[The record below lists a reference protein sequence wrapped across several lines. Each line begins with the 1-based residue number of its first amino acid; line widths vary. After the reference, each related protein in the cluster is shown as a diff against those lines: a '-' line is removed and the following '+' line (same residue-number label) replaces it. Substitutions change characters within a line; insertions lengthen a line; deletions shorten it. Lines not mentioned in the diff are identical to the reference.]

1 MRGIHEAVP
10 RGSADQS
17 DGGNR
22 AAPPSR
28 LNETERAILQ
38 EIISSRATTRSAIS
52 ERLSVSK
59 ATISTSMRRL
69 LSAGLITELGLTHGS
84 LGRPAGVYRVSEQAG
99 CCLAIDMG
107 TTHIRVRILALDGRI
122 LSDTEAH
129 VRPSK
134 KDVTPH
140 GLAAALRLIEE
151 AEQVLARDGTRLRR
165 CVIAAPIKVSLD
177 VPEPPELEPVLT
189 AVNAL
194 PSFPDL
200 RVDVENNVNCAAI
213 AEGAEGAAQGV
224 PMFAYL
230 QVGVKIGLGFVY
242 EGRLLRGRG
251 GAGEVACLPYPWGGD
266 KRPRHLALE
275 HHLGSAGLVARARAM
290 PDIDTPPRT
299 DAAAL
304 FARAA
309 RGEPGPRKLIE
320 GHAREVGEVAAAVVA
335 LLDPGLIILGGGVG
349 LNPILLRGVRA
360 QIKRLTWDTEI
371 RNGQLGSDATLIGA
385 SRLAAEAARADVL
398 AGAY

>member
-1 MRGIHEAVP
+1 V
-10 RGSADQS
+10 Q
-17 DGGNR
+17 
-22 AAPPSR
+22 PSR
-28 LNETERAILQ
+28 LNETEQAILQ
-38 EIISSRATTRSAIS
+38 EIISSVATTRSAIS
-52 ERLSVSK
+52 ERVRVSK
-59 ATISTSMRRL
+59 ATMSTSMKRL
-69 LSAGLITELGLTHGS
+69 LAAGLVTELGLTQGS
-84 LGRPAGVYRVSEQAG
+84 LGRPAGVYRISEEAG

-107 TTHIRVRILALDGRI
+107 TTHIRVRIVALDGRI
-122 LSDTEAH
+122 LGEAEEQ

-134 KDVTPH
+134 KDVTRQ
-140 GLAAALRLIEE
+140 GLAAALRLIDE
-151 AEQVLARDGTRLRR
+151 AEHVLRLGETRLRR

-177 VPEPPELEPVLT
+177 IPEPPELESVLA
-189 AVNAL
+189 AVRRL

-213 AEGAEGAAQGV
+213 AEGAEGSAEGV
-224 PMFAYL
+224 STFAYL
-230 QVGVKIGLGFVY
+230 QVGVKIGLGFVN

-266 KRPRHLALE
+266 KQPSHLALE

-320 GHAREVGEVAAAVVA
+320 VHAREVGEVAAAVVA

-349 LNPILLRGVRA
+349 LNPILLRGVSS
-360 QIKRLTWDTEI
+360 QIRRLTWDTEI

-385 SRLAAEAARADVL
+385 TRLATEAALSDVL
-398 AGAY
+398 AGSY